1 MQQIKLIAENG
12 WDMQVANGGLYFR
25 KNSSCNQTDEYY
37 LYDLQQVYK
46 VSKNEFLTAKL
57 GTNFRQIIETFGS
70 EPTSAIIL
78 NDGSVIATEYKDF
91 YIHIFD
97 SKGNLTRKIEDI
109 GFDSIYDIAFEA
121 PDFLWCAMP
130 TANAIRKYRLSD
142 SKELFGIGDYGDNS
156 VLEYPEGVEIYDNY
170 LYICDLRHERI
181 CRLNLKT
188 YQQETHWT
196 FEKGGS
202 YEYKR
207 IGNLEFVKRHNGIYQ
222 LTE

>member
-46 VSKNEFLTAKL
+46 VNKNEFLTAKL

-142 SKELFGIGDYGDNS
+142 SKEVFGIGDYGDNS
-156 VLEYPEGVEIYDNY
+156 KLSLPEAVTVYKQY
-170 LYICDLRHERI
+170 LYISDTNHKRI
-181 CRLNLKT
+181 CRLDLQT
-188 YQQETHWT
+188 YQQEVFFQFDEEIWEFKAINNLPFFRT
-196 FEKGGS
+196 EKA
-202 YEYKR
+202 
-207 IGNLEFVKRHNGIYQ
+207 IYQ